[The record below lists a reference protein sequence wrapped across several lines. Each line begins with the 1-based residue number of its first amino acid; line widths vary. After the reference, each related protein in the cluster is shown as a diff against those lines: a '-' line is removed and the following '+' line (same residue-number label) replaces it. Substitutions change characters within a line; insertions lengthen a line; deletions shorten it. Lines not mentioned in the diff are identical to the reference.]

1 MVPILVRSAVLAG
14 AVLVPFTASAQAR
27 FTAGSAPPAA
37 VQRVDSAAV
46 LRQARSAQSAFE
58 HFRYRHIPISLGG
71 VGSSQRCD
79 HRVGRFCFWLDDDN
93 EADPPPEHRR
103 VPPRRAELIAALDRA
118 AAALPGDGWIAGQR
132 VRYLSEAGQG
142 ERAVAAARECRAQP
156 WWCAALEGY
165 ALHDA
170 GRFAESEAAFTRAL
184 GGMPAAAREE
194 WTDLLPLLP
203 ADAGRAWRRANA
215 GEREALARRVW
226 WLADPLWSEPGNDR
240 WTEHATRWVFHR
252 MQQRA
257 RITEGLPWGEDSGE
271 LLVRYG
277 RHVWWERYVRGAGRQ
292 DGLVSYV
299 KPRTSE
305 FLPPLAAAMDP
316 ARLDEGAWEDDG
328 VPDVTRYAPAY
339 AHRFVALPHDLAVFR
354 RGAEAEVV
362 AAYAMERDSLPPA
375 PRIRAALVAMAE
387 VDAPARVVRATGD
400 SPTGALRLRL
410 APGATVVSLEVR
422 EDSTRIVGRWRQAM
436 VVQPGEH
443 ASDLLL
449 LADAQAR
456 PAALDEA
463 APLARG
469 SGTAAP
475 GETFAVFWEMY
486 DVPPGTDSMG
496 VALQLV
502 PGQPGWGR
510 RQLEAVGLARAGR
523 AVSMRWNEEAQS
535 GPIVGRS
542 LGVRLPPDLRPGEYT
557 LEVEVRVPGRAPV
570 VIRRPL
576 TVARPR
582 EDGRR

>member
-1 MVPILVRSAVLAG
+1 
-14 AVLVPFTASAQAR
+14 
-27 FTAGSAPPAA
+27 
-37 VQRVDSAAV
+37 
-46 LRQARSAQSAFE
+46 
-58 HFRYRHIPISLGG
+58 
-71 VGSSQRCD
+71 
-79 HRVGRFCFWLDDDN
+79 
-93 EADPPPEHRR
+93 
-103 VPPRRAELIAALDRA
+103 
-118 AAALPGDGWIAGQR
+118 
-132 VRYLSEAGQG
+132 
-142 ERAVAAARECRAQP
+142 
-156 WWCAALEGY
+156 
-165 ALHDA
+165 
-170 GRFAESEAAFTRAL
+170 
-184 GGMPAAAREE
+184 
-194 WTDLLPLLP
+194 
-203 ADAGRAWRRANA
+203 
-215 GEREALARRVW
+215 
-226 WLADPLWSEPGNDR
+226 
-240 WTEHATRWVFHR
+240 

-257 RITEGLPWGEDSGE
+257 RITEGLPWGADSGE

-277 RHVWWERYVRGAGRQ
+277 RHVWWERYIRGAGRQ

-316 ARLDEGAWEDDG
+316 ARLDERAWEDDG

-362 AAYAMERDSLPPA
+362 GAYAMERDSLPSV

-387 VDAPARVVRATGD
+387 VDAPAMVVRATGD

-436 VVQPGEH
+436 VLQPGEH

-456 PAALDEA
+456 PATLDEA

-469 SGTAAP
+469 SGTVAP
-475 GETFAVFWEMY
+475 GETFAVYWEMY
-486 DVPPGTDSMG
+486 DVPPATDSMG

-557 LEVEVRVPGRAPV
+557 LEVEVRLPGRAPA

>member
-1 MVPILVRSAVLAG
+1 
-14 AVLVPFTASAQAR
+14 
-27 FTAGSAPPAA
+27 
-37 VQRVDSAAV
+37 
-46 LRQARSAQSAFE
+46 
-58 HFRYRHIPISLGG
+58 
-71 VGSSQRCD
+71 
-79 HRVGRFCFWLDDDN
+79 
-93 EADPPPEHRR
+93 
-103 VPPRRAELIAALDRA
+103 
-118 AAALPGDGWIAGQR
+118 
-132 VRYLSEAGQG
+132 
-142 ERAVAAARECRAQP
+142 
-156 WWCAALEGY
+156 
-165 ALHDA
+165 
-170 GRFAESEAAFTRAL
+170 
-184 GGMPAAAREE
+184 
-194 WTDLLPLLP
+194 
-203 ADAGRAWRRANA
+203 
-215 GEREALARRVW
+215 
-226 WLADPLWSEPGNDR
+226 
-240 WTEHATRWVFHR
+240 

-257 RITEGLPWGEDSGE
+257 RATEGMPWGADSGE

-277 RHVWWERYVRGAGRQ
+277 RHVWWERYIRGAGTA

-305 FLPPLAAAMDP
+305 FLPPLAAVMDP
-316 ARLDEGAWEDDG
+316 ARLDERAWEDDG
-328 VPDVTRYAPAY
+328 VPDITRYAPVY
-339 AHRFVALPHDLAVFR
+339 AHRFVPLPHDLAVFR

-362 AAYAMERDSLPPA
+362 AAYAMERDSLPRV
-375 PRIRAALVAMAE
+375 PRIRAALVTMAE
-387 VDAPARVVRATGD
+387 VDAPAIEARAAGD

-436 VVQPGEH
+436 VLQPGEH

-449 LADAQAR
+449 LNDAEAR
-456 PAALDEA
+456 PATLDEA

-486 DVPPGTDSMG
+486 DVPPGTDSMR

-523 AVSMRWNEEAQS
+523 AVSMRWSEESQS

-542 LGVRLPPDLRPGEYT
+542 LGVRLPPDLRPGDYT

-582 EDGRR
+582 EDARR